1 MTPPALDQLIR
12 EDATA
17 SIAAWLAETPTLDI
31 VDELT
36 RLDPADMAIA
46 FRLLPRAR
54 ALDVFEALDP
64 HHQQLVL
71 DGLLDDRVR
80 HLLEQLDPDD
90 RVQLLDEMPAKV
102 ASRLLA
108 QLSPDERSLTTVLM
122 GYPEESAGRHMSP
135 EYVSL
140 RASMTAEEAMAKI
153 RREGPDAETIYALP
167 VLDDE
172 RRLIGIAGLRSLVLA
187 APSTRVADLM
197 STDVHMVTTD
207 TDREEAARLTR
218 EVGAIALPVVDSE
231 QRLVGVLTVDDAMSI
246 LETEE
251 TEDFALH
258 GGHSPLRKP
267 YLAVTAFGLA
277 RARAVWLL
285 VLIVAAALT
294 VGVLDQFEGSLATI
308 PTLALFI
315 PLLIG
320 TGGNSGSQASVAVI
334 RAMAIGEVRFSDL
347 PRIVWREARVGVLLG
362 AMLGAAVS
370 LVVTV
375 LWNLQFGIVVGLT
388 LVTICTWATLA
399 GSALPLLAKRL
410 GVDPAVVS
418 APFITTLVDASGLII
433 YFTFAR
439 LVFPEL

>member
-1 MTPPALDQLIR
+1 MTPPALDQLID
-12 EDATA
+12 EDDTA
-17 SIAAWLAETPTLDI
+17 SIAAWLSETGSLDI
-31 VDELT
+31 ADEFT
-36 RLDPADMAIA
+36 RLDAADMAIA
-46 FRLLPRAR
+46 FRLLPRDR

-71 DGLLDDRVR
+71 DGLLGDRVR
-80 HLLEQLDPDD
+80 HLIEQLDPDD

-140 RASMTAEEAMAKI
+140 RASMTAADAMAKI
-153 RREGPDAETIYALP
+153 RREGSDAETIYALP
-167 VLDDE
+167 VLDDQ
-172 RRLIGIAGLRSLVLA
+172 RRLIGVTGLRSLVLA
-187 APSTRVADLM
+187 APSTLVSELM

-231 QRLVGVLTVDDAMSI
+231 QRLVGVLTVDDAMRI

-251 TEDFALH
+251 TEDFALAA
-258 GGHSPLRKP
+258 GHSPLRKP

-277 RARAVWLL
+277 RARVVWLL
-285 VLIVAAALT
+285 VLILAAALT
-294 VGVLDQFEGSLATI
+294 VGVLERFEDSLATI

-320 TGGNSGSQASVAVI
+320 TGGNSGAQASVAVI
-334 RAMAIGEVRFSDL
+334 RAMAVGEVRFSDL
-347 PRIVWREARVGVLLG
+347 PRIVWREARVGVMLG
-362 AMLGAAVS
+362 AMLGTVVS
-370 LVVTV
+370 VCVTI
-375 LWNLQFGIVVGLT
+375 LWDFDFGIVVGLT
-388 LVTICTWATLA
+388 LVTICSWATLA
-399 GSALPLLAKRL
+399 GSALPLLAKRV

-418 APFITTLVDASGLII
+418 APFITTLVDATGLII
-433 YFTFAR
+433 YFTFASAIFAQ
-439 LVFPEL
+439 L

>member
-1 MTPPALDQLIR
+1 MTPPALDQLLH
-12 EDATA
+12 DDDTT
-17 SIAAWLAETPTLDI
+17 SIAAWLAETGTLDI
-31 VDELT
+31 ADEFT
-36 RLDPADMAIA
+36 RLDPAEMGLA
-46 FRLLPRAR
+46 FRLLPRDR

-64 HHQQLVL
+64 HHQQQVL

-102 ASRLLA
+102 AKRLLT

-135 EYVSL
+135 EFVSL
-140 RASMTAEEAMAKI
+140 RASMTAADAMAKI

-172 RRLIGIAGLRSLVLA
+172 RRLIGVTGLRSLVLA
-187 APSTRVADLM
+187 APSTLISDLM

-207 TDREEAARLTR
+207 TDREDAARLMR

-231 QRLVGVLTVDDAMSI
+231 TRLVGVLTVDDAMSI

-267 YLAVTAFGLA
+267 YLAVSAPSLA
-277 RARAVWLL
+277 RARALWLL
-285 VLIVAAALT
+285 VLIVAAGLT
-294 VGVLDQFEGSLATI
+294 VTVLDRFEGTLGTV

-320 TGGNSGSQASVAVI
+320 TGGNSGAQASVAVI
-334 RAMAIGEVRFSDL
+334 RAMAVGEVRFTDL
-347 PRIVWREARVGVLLG
+347 PRIVWREARVGVMLG
-362 AMLGAAVS
+362 TMLGAAVS
-370 LVVTV
+370 VPVAVVWGTD
-375 LWNLQFGIVVGLT
+375 FAAVVGFA

-399 GSALPLLAKRL
+399 GSALPLLAKRV

-418 APFITTLVDASGLII
+418 APVITTLVDASGLII
-433 YFTFAR
+433 YFLFAQAI
-439 LVFPEL
+439 LDL